1 MARWS
6 SSLVTDSYV
15 KGYRDFDVQEAY
27 KACLRAA
34 EYDTTGIV
42 APISERYHLP
52 DASLWDT
59 FRALHFIPLNY
70 NKKYIHSVFV
80 ILCRLYSLTRKF
92 PHYVFDML
100 QTVVFHSYR
109 ILYSN
114 YFVFGIISIYK
125 IETITWCSMHK
136 MDK

>member
-1 MARWS
+1 MNIKILMGMS
-6 SSLVTDSYV
+6 SYFLST
-15 KGYRDFDVQEAY
+15 
-27 KACLRAA
+27 
-34 EYDTTGIV
+34 
-42 APISERYHLP
+42 LP
-52 DASLWDT
+52 
-59 FRALHFIPLNY
+59 
-70 NKKYIHSVFV
+70 
-80 ILCRLYSLTRKF
+80 
-92 PHYVFDML
+92 VFDML

>member
-1 MARWS
+1 MSENERKELSEKLHFGLALAERRMLEEKALRNECIIQGLNCLHDTRAS
-6 SSLVTDSYV
+6 AD
-15 KGYRDFDVQEAY
+15 Y
-27 KACLRAA
+27 K
-34 EYDTTGIV
+34 
-42 APISERYHLP
+42 S
-52 DASLWDT
+52 T
-59 FRALHFIPLNY
+59 FFIPLNY

-80 ILCRLYSLTRKF
+80 ILCRLYSLTRRL